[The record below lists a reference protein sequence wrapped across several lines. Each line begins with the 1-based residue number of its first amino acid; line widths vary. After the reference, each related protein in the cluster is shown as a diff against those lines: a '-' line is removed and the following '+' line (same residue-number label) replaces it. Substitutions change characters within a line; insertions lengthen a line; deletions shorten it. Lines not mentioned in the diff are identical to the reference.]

1 MDHPMPILHITSSAN
16 PGASNSSMLG
26 RETTAHLQ
34 GDVTTRDTNAALPA
48 IDSAWIAANFTPA
61 ADRTT
66 EQSARLSLSDA
77 LISEIQNADTLVIST
92 PLYNFS
98 IPSTLKAWI
107 DHICRSGITFNYTE
121 KGPVG
126 LLTGKRAII
135 VIATG
140 GTPTGSNMD
149 FASNYLRFVLGFI
162 GITDVQII
170 AADRVMAQGEQAIID
185 ARTTI
190 AAL

>member
-1 MDHPMPILHITSSAN
+1 MPILHIISSAN
-16 PGASNSSMLG
+16 PGPSNSSMLG

-34 GDVTTRDTNAALPA
+34 GDVTTRDTNASLPA
-48 IDSAWIAANFTPA
+48 IDSTWVAANFTPA
-61 ADRTT
+61 ADRTA
-66 EQSARLSLSDA
+66 EQSARLALSNT
-77 LISEIQNADTLVIST
+77 LISEVQNADTLVIST

-107 DHICRSGITFNYTE
+107 DHICRSGVTFNYT
-121 KGPVG
+121 KNGPVG
-126 LLTGKRAII
+126 LLIGKRAVI

-170 AADRVMAQGEQAIID
+170 AADRVMAQGEQAITD
-185 ARTTI
+185 ARAAI